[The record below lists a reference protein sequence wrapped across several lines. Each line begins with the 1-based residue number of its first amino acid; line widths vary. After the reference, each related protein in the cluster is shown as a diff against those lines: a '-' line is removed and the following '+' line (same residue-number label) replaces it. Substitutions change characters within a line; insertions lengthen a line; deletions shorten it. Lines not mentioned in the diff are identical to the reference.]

1 MLLRAIENQLKIN
14 LFQQVISSEADI
26 AMNAYLNN
34 YYVVLRLKISNR
46 IVQSNKTAALPVP
59 NS

>member
-26 AMNAYLNN
+26 AINAYLNN

-46 IVQSNKTAALPVP
+46 IVQSNKTVALPVP